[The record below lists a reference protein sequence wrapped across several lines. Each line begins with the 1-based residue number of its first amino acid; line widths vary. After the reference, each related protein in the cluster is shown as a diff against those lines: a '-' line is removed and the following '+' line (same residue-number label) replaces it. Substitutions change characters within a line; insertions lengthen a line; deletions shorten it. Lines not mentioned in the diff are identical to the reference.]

1 MIKSIF
7 DIENRLDIQKE
18 FNKIVMNLH
27 NQKDTCL
34 SFDGYYDSFIGMIN
48 EDLFLTWK
56 YRDTFLSVEEYLEHI
71 GVSSDVLSG
80 IFKISAEKFLYY
92 IEFILNMALLSQKKS
107 ESTID
112 QKVYAVLQNI
122 NIILEKMNYQS
133 EIVNDDKVIIIKRN
147 EDVDSIIRTIP
158 ESKKNVLLEYN
169 DFRNE
174 DDIETKK
181 SLLKILDLYIEENKG
196 KIKSLDSKLYD
207 TIGTIVNKMG
217 INHPIKDFPFNTLKE
232 SDLLIWYD
240 NCFLLMIHAIRSID
254 ISKIKNDRDNLIN
267 SN

>member
-1 MIKSIF
+1 MVKSIF

-27 NQKDTCL
+27 NEEYTCL
-34 SFDGYYDSFIGMIN
+34 RDDGYYDSFIGMID

-71 GVSSDVLSG
+71 GFPNYVLSG
-80 IFKISAEKFLYY
+80 GYEISAEKFLYY
-92 IEFILNMALLSQKKS
+92 LEFILNMALLSEKKT
-107 ESTID
+107 ESSMD
-112 QKVYAVLQNI
+112 PKVYAVLQNI

-147 EDVDSIIRTIP
+147 EDADSIIRNIP
-158 ESKKNVLLEYN
+158 ESIKNVLLEYN

-174 DDIETKK
+174 EDIETKK
-181 SLLKILDLYIEENKG
+181 SLLKVLDLYIEKNKG
-196 KIKSLDSKLYD
+196 KIKSLDAKLYD

-217 INHPIKDFPFNTLKE
+217 INHPIKDFPFTTLEE
-232 SDLLIWYD
+232 SDLLIWYN